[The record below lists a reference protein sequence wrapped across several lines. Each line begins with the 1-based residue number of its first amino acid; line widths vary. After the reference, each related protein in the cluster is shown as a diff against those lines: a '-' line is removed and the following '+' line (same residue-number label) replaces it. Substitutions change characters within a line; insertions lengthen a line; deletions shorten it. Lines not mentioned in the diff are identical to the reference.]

1 MIDQNKTAR
10 AEALQGAA
18 EWLIRLGDQDL
29 QDADI
34 DAWNAWME
42 ASPLHAQ
49 AFEDVHLLWD
59 AAGDVTA
66 ERVLAAQHVHQEAPA
81 SAASLVAGSTQQ
93 DATPPSSG
101 VTEATFQPRSSTS
114 RASGTRT
121 RARSRRWMAVA
132 ASVAMLAAV
141 AGVLKF
147 QAPGAPDEIHLSA
160 EIGTPKKVELAD
172 GSRVDLD
179 AGSQV
184 VVQFSS
190 QRRQVELVR
199 GQAYFSVAKDP
210 SRPFEVR
217 ADGALAQALGTHFSV
232 AKRSDSV
239 RVVVTEGHVQV
250 SDLRANTD
258 GIANHVVQ
266 LIADQGATLTDGGPL
281 DGPVQLDAGSNLA
294 WLQGRVV
301 YRSETLGNVVA
312 DLNRYSKLPIILDDK
327 QLAQLRV
334 TGRWSTTDVE
344 TWLESIAQA
353 LSLSIVRRQDEI
365 LLMPTDS
372 SARWSSRQHAGSPSG
387 VPARR

>member
-1 MIDQNKTAR
+1 MTDQNKTAR
-10 AEALQGAA
+10 AEALQEAA

-66 ERVLAAQHVHQEAPA
+66 EQVLAARHAHRDVSGNTDGP
-81 SAASLVAGSTQQ
+81 VAGEVRQ
-93 DATPPSSG
+93 DAPVSSPG
-101 VTEATFQPRSSTS
+101 ITEATFQPRSSTS
-114 RASGTRT
+114 PSS
-121 RARSRRWMAVA
+121 RARPRAKPRRWIAVA
-132 ASVAMLAAV
+132 ASVAVLAAV
-141 AGVLKF
+141 AGVLRY
-147 QAPGAPDEIHLSA
+147 QTPSAPTEIHLSA
-160 EIGTPKKVELAD
+160 EIGTPKKVELSD

-190 QRRQVELVR
+190 QRRQVELVH

-210 SRPFEVR
+210 GRPFEVR

-266 LIADQGATLTDGGPL
+266 LIADQGATLMDGGPL
-281 DGPVQLDAGSNLA
+281 DGPVQLDASSNLA

-312 DLNRYSKLPIILDDK
+312 DLNRYSKLPIVLDDK

-353 LSLSIVRRQDEI
+353 LSLSIVRRPDEI
-365 LLMPTDS
+365 LLMPSDS
-372 SARWSSRQHAGSPSG
+372 SARWSRRQNAGAPSEA
-387 VPARR
+387 PARR